1 MASFAIEAFNL
12 TAEWCEQ
19 IAGLLKTSAPKVC
32 DTIVGYLPCMMH
44 AGFCHIHWN
53 SLFLL
58 LKYPFFF
65 KKKVKL
71 SSSYQENKLR
81 ILEKSAHVWGQALSG
96 VTSTFL
102 FLGIGKAVLQ
112 ELNYTQLAFYV
123 YPL

>member
-1 MASFAIEAFNL
+1 MHDACWLLSYPLKFLIFIIKISFL
-12 TAEWCEQ
+12 
-19 IAGLLKTSAPKVC
+19 
-32 DTIVGYLPCMMH
+32 
-44 AGFCHIHWN
+44 
-53 SLFLL
+53 
-58 LKYPFFF
+58 

-81 ILEKSAHVWGQALSG
+81 ILEKSAHVWGQALPR

-102 FLGIGKAVLQ
+102 FLVIGKAALQ